1 MALSEFQL
9 IARYFAALTP
19 GAAEG
24 VLLGIGDD
32 AAILRPPP
40 GEDLLVSVDT
50 LVSGVHFPPAL
61 SAGAIGHRALAVNLS
76 DLAAMGARP
85 LWFTLAL
92 TLPSVDEAWLH
103 GFAAGLG
110 GLARRAGIALVG
122 GDTTRGPLSITV
134 QVQGAA
140 AQGMALRRDGARP
153 GDALWVTGCP
163 GLAAL
168 GLRHLLAGA
177 REDDPRCAAFLCP
190 EPRLGFGRAL
200 AGLATAAI
208 DVSDGL
214 LADAGHLAER
224 SGCGVEIEASL
235 LPRGDA
241 LAALAAED
249 ALGLVLTGG
258 DDYELCF
265 TAPASAGARIA
276 ALAAHHGLPCT
287 RIGTVVAGSGAN
299 CRDFHGART
308 GFQHFEAGNHEST

>member
-9 IARYFAALTP
+9 IARYFASLTP
-19 GAAEG
+19 PDAEG

-32 AAILRPPP
+32 AAILRLPP
-40 GEDLLVSVDT
+40 GEDLLVSIDT
-50 LVSGVHFPPAL
+50 LVSGVHFPPSL
-61 SAGAIGHRALAVNLS
+61 SARAIGHRALAVNLS

-92 TLPSVDEAWLH
+92 TLPSVDEAWLD

-110 GLARRAGIALVG
+110 ALARRAGIALVG

-134 QVQGAA
+134 QVHGAA
-140 AQGMALRRDGARP
+140 AHGTALRRDGARP
-153 GDALWVTGCP
+153 GDALWVTGRP
-163 GLAAL
+163 GFAAL

-177 REDDPRCAAFLCP
+177 AEEDPRCAAFLWP

-214 LADAGHLAER
+214 LADAGHIAGR
-224 SGCGVEIEASL
+224 SGCGIEIEASL
-235 LPRGDA
+235 LPREGA

-265 TAPASAGARIA
+265 TAPPSAGDRIA
-276 ALAAHHGLPCT
+276 TAAAELCLPCT
-287 RIGTVVAGSGAN
+287 RIGTVVSGSGAH
-299 CRDFHGART
+299 CRDFRGART
-308 GFQHFEAGNHEST
+308 GFQHFEAGNHASP